1 MDKITICSLNSQGLG
16 SPAKRRDVLNYL
28 REKKYSI
35 ICIQDTHFTKDTEKI
50 ITNEWGYKAFF
61 NSFNSRSR
69 GVAIFL
75 NNNFECKIH
84 KVFRDQTGNLLILD
98 IEIEKHRITLVT
110 LYGPNRDD
118 PEFYEKLNKNIIN
131 FGNSDI
137 IAVGDWNLL
146 LNPNI
151 DGENYKH
158 LNNPNS
164 RQKVLKLMIDLHLY
178 DIWREENQEKNTYT
192 WKRKLQPGL
201 FKWADWTFSLFQKH
215 S

>member
-1 MDKITICSLNSQGLG
+1 M
-16 SPAKRRDVLNYL
+16 
-28 REKKYSI
+28 
-35 ICIQDTHFTKDTEKI
+35 
-50 ITNEWGYKAFF
+50 
-61 NSFNSRSR
+61 
-69 GVAIFL
+69 
-75 NNNFECKIH
+75 
-84 KVFRDQTGNLLILD
+84 FRDQTGNLLILD

-110 LYGPNRDD
+110 LYGPNSDD
-118 PEFYEKLNKNIIN
+118 PDFYEKLNKTIIN

-146 LNPNI
+146 LNPDI

-164 RQKVLKLMIDLHLY
+164 RQKVLKLMSDLHLY
-178 DIWREENQEKNTYT
+178 DIWREENQKKILIHGKESCS
-192 WKRKLQPGL
+192 QGL